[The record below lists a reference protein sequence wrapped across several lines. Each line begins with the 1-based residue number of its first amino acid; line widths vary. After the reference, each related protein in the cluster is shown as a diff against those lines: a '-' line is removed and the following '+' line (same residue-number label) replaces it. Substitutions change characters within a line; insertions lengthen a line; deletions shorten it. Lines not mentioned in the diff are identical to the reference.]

1 MERIHASII
10 IMAAHISVF
19 TNLMEVLF
27 VVVEMVMYLI
37 EMEKVAIVSFHRNFY
52 LVLNFGNCGKFKF
65 CEHTTIF
72 VFCREVFMIKY
83 GK

>member
-37 EMEKVAIVSFHRNFY
+37 EMEKVAIVSFH
-52 LVLNFGNCGKFKF
+52 
-65 CEHTTIF
+65 
-72 VFCREVFMIKY
+72 
-83 GK
+83 